1 MQDFRSL
8 ATMSS
13 SPGNTPNPF
22 WSFLVGLGRF
32 VNFANTLLFNVIML
46 LLLLLVFAL
55 IGVASKAREGQVGF
69 GPVLERSAL
78 VVDLNGNLVEQ
89 YTSSPFKRAFAEA
102 SGSDEGR
109 ELQLRDLTRALKLAK
124 DDDNIQ
130 RVVLLTD
137 GFSVAGFAALREL
150 GAALRDFRAG
160 GKQVLAYGSMMDQ
173 KAYYLAAQANE
184 AYIDPDGGVL
194 LEGLGRYRLYYREA
208 LQDKLGVDVHL
219 FRVGEYKSAA
229 EPYILD
235 AASPEAREADLFWM
249 NDLWQ
254 RYLADV
260 AAARKLPVSEL
271 TALINAL
278 PERVKAEQGN
288 LAKLALDARLVDGL
302 KTAHELETLL
312 AQRGAVDDAN
322 GFRQVELEAYL
333 AQHRELPGLLGNG
346 DKVAVVVA
354 QGEISDGKQPQGTVG
369 GDSTSELVRMAREDD
384 SVKALVL
391 RVDSPGGSVFPSEQI
406 RREIELTRDAG
417 KPVVVSMGNVA
428 ASGGYWISMNADK
441 IFADPS
447 TITGSI
453 GIFGLWLSG
462 DRALEK
468 IGVHSDGVAT
478 TPLAGVFDPTRP
490 LDPNAGSLI
499 QSVIDHGYAQF
510 IGKVAQARNSAPE
523 KIDEIARGRV
533 WSGAQAKERGLVDVL
548 GGLAQAQAE
557 AARLAKL
564 GKDYDVQYV
573 EKPLSTLDQ
582 IFLDMSRRNVTAG
595 LLRSFGPAA
604 ALLGED
610 ELARVQ
616 GQLSWLKPPRTG
628 LPMRTVAHCFCGL

>member
-1 MQDFRSL
+1 
-8 ATMSS
+8 MSS
-13 SPGNTPNPF
+13 SPSNTPNPF

-46 LLLLLVFAL
+46 LLLLMMFAV
-55 IGVASKAREGQVGF
+55 IGLAKQAREGQPGL
-69 GPVLERSAL
+69 GRVLDKTAL
-78 VVDLNGNLVEQ
+78 VIDLKGNLVEQ

-102 SGSDEGR
+102 SGNDEGR
-109 ELQLRDLTRALKLAK
+109 ELQLRDLTRALRLAK

-137 GFSVAGFAALREL
+137 GFSVSGFAALREL

-160 GKQVLAYGSMMDQ
+160 GKQLVAYGSLMDQ

-184 AYIDPDGGVL
+184 AYLDPDGGVL

-254 RYLADV
+254 RYLSDV
-260 AAARKLPVSEL
+260 AQARGL
-271 TALINAL
+271 TVADLETLVNTL
-278 PERVKAEQGN
+278 PERVKAAQGD
-288 LAKLALDARLVDGL
+288 LAKLALDAKLVDGL
-302 KTAHELETLL
+302 KTSHEMEVLL
-312 AQRGAVDDAN
+312 AQRGATDDAL
-322 GFRQVELEAYL
+322 GFRQVELEGYL
-333 AQHRELPGLLGNG
+333 AQHREIPGLLGGG

-406 RREIELTRDAG
+406 RREIELTKAAG

-441 IFADPS
+441 IYADPS

-453 GIFGLWLSG
+453 GIFGLWISG
-462 DRALEK
+462 PRALEK

-478 TPLAGVFDPTRP
+478 SPLAGVFDPTRA
-490 LDPNAGSLI
+490 LDPNAGVLI

-510 IGKVAQARNSAPE
+510 IGKVAQARKRAPE
-523 KIDEIARGRV
+523 KIDDIARGRV

-548 GGLAQAQAE
+548 GGLGEAQAE

-573 EKPLSTLDQ
+573 EKPLSALDQ
-582 IFLDMSRRNVTAG
+582 IFLDMSRRNATAG
-595 LLRSFGPAA
+595 LLRAFGPAA
-604 ALLGED
+604 GLLGED
-610 ELARVQ
+610 QLQRVQ
-616 GQLSWLKPPRTG
+616 AELSWLKPPRTG
-628 LPMRTVAHCFCGL
+628 LPVRTVAHCFCGL

>member
-1 MQDFRSL
+1 
-8 ATMSS
+8 MSS
-13 SPGNTPNPF
+13 SPSNTPNPF

-46 LLLLLVFAL
+46 LLLLMMFAV
-55 IGVASKAREGQVGF
+55 IGLAKQAREGQPGL
-69 GPVLERSAL
+69 GRVLDKTAL
-78 VVDLNGNLVEQ
+78 VIDLKGNLVEQ

-102 SGSDEGR
+102 SGNDEGR
-109 ELQLRDLTRALKLAK
+109 ELQLRDLTRALRLAK

-137 GFSVAGFAALREL
+137 GFSVSGFAALREL

-160 GKQVLAYGSMMDQ
+160 GKQLVAYGSLMDQ

-184 AYIDPDGGVL
+184 AYLDPDGGVL

-254 RYLADV
+254 RYLSDV
-260 AAARKLPVSEL
+260 AQARGL
-271 TALINAL
+271 TVADLETLVNTL
-278 PERVKAEQGN
+278 PERVKAAQGD
-288 LAKLALDARLVDGL
+288 LAKLALDAKLVDGL
-302 KTAHELETLL
+302 KTSHEMEVLL
-312 AQRGAVDDAN
+312 AQRGATDDAL
-322 GFRQVELEAYL
+322 GFRQVELEGYL
-333 AQHRELPGLLGNG
+333 AQHREIPGLLGGG

-406 RREIELTRDAG
+406 RREIELTKAAG

-441 IFADPS
+441 IYADPS

-453 GIFGLWLSG
+453 GIFGLWISG
-462 DRALEK
+462 PRALEK

-478 TPLAGVFDPTRP
+478 SPLAGVFDPTRA
-490 LDPNAGSLI
+490 LDPNAGVLI

-510 IGKVAQARNSAPE
+510 IGKVAQARKRAPE
-523 KIDEIARGRV
+523 KIDDIARGRV

-548 GGLAQAQAE
+548 GGLGEAQAE

-573 EKPLSTLDQ
+573 EKPLSALDQ
-582 IFLDMSRRNVTAG
+582 IFLDMSRRNATAG
-595 LLRSFGPAA
+595 LLRTFGPAA
-604 ALLGED
+604 GLLGED
-610 ELARVQ
+610 QLQRVQ
-616 GQLSWLKPPRTG
+616 AFFSWLKPPRTG
-628 LPMRTVAHCFCGL
+628 LPVRTVAHCFCGL

>member
-1 MQDFRSL
+1 
-8 ATMSS
+8 MSS
-13 SPGNTPNPF
+13 SPSNTPNPF

-46 LLLLLVFAL
+46 LLLLMMFAV
-55 IGVASKAREGQVGF
+55 IGLAKQAREGQAGL
-69 GPVLERSAL
+69 GRVLDKTAL
-78 VVDLNGNLVEQ
+78 VIDLKGNLVEQ

-102 SGSDEGR
+102 SGNDEGR
-109 ELQLRDLTRALKLAK
+109 ELQLRDLTRALRLAK

-137 GFSVAGFAALREL
+137 GFSVSGFAALREL

-160 GKQVLAYGSMMDQ
+160 GKQLVAYGSLMDQ

-184 AYIDPDGGVL
+184 AYLDPDGGVL

-254 RYLADV
+254 RYLSDV
-260 AAARKLPVSEL
+260 AQARGL
-271 TALINAL
+271 TVADLETLVNTL
-278 PERVKAEQGN
+278 PERVKAAQGD
-288 LAKLALDARLVDGL
+288 LAKLALDAKLVDGL
-302 KTAHELETLL
+302 KTSHEMEVLL
-312 AQRGAVDDAN
+312 AQRGATDDAL
-322 GFRQVELEAYL
+322 GFRQVELEGYL
-333 AQHRELPGLLGNG
+333 AQHREIPGLLGGG

-406 RREIELTRDAG
+406 RREIELTKAAG

-441 IFADPS
+441 I
-447 TITGSI
+447 
-453 GIFGLWLSG
+453 
-462 DRALEK
+462 
-468 IGVHSDGVAT
+468 
-478 TPLAGVFDPTRP
+478 
-490 LDPNAGSLI
+490 
-499 QSVIDHGYAQF
+499 
-510 IGKVAQARNSAPE
+510 
-523 KIDEIARGRV
+523 
-533 WSGAQAKERGLVDVL
+533 
-548 GGLAQAQAE
+548 
-557 AARLAKL
+557 
-564 GKDYDVQYV
+564 
-573 EKPLSTLDQ
+573 
-582 IFLDMSRRNVTAG
+582 
-595 LLRSFGPAA
+595 
-604 ALLGED
+604 
-610 ELARVQ
+610 
-616 GQLSWLKPPRTG
+616 
-628 LPMRTVAHCFCGL
+628 